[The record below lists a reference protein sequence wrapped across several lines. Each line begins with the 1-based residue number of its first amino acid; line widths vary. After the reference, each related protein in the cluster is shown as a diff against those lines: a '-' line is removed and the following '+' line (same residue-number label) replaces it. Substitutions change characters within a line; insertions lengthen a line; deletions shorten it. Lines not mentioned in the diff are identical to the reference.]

1 MKITALKKIYNPK
14 EPIFLDYSFESPQ
27 GITKRR

>member
-14 EPIFLDYSFESPQ
+14 EPIFLDYSFE
-27 GITKRR
+27 KL